1 MCFAYCFRRVDVDSE
16 MLYFLLTLFSELNGF
31 YNYTCLATNE
41 ICRAQYT
48 VSGSPG
54 GTILKFARKDV
65 PVVILAEE
73 CGTTVPE
80 LWICF
85 NSSRMETLL

>member
-1 MCFAYCFRRVDVDSE
+1 MGSGY
-16 MLYFLLTLFSELNGF
+16 
-31 YNYTCLATNE
+31 YNDTCLAINE
-41 ICRAQYT
+41 ICRAQYA
-48 VSGSPG
+48 VGSPG